1 MRGLFSVPLS
11 PSAALKPSKSPVAG
25 ADDDER
31 GSPAGPNSTA
41 PGRQRPISEGLYA
54 QRPFSEVLYAAAA
67 QRSAGGYGR
76 APLQRASVR

>member
-1 MRGLFSVPLS
+1 MPLS
-11 PSAALKPSKSPVAG
+11 PSAALKPSKSPQAPG

-31 GSPAGPNSTA
+31 ESPAGPNGTA
-41 PGRQRPISEGLYA
+41 PGRQRPVSEGLYA
-54 QRPFSEVLYAAAA
+54 QRPFSEGLYAAAA